1 MGMASYH
8 EVVRHIL
15 ADQKIDDGELKLL
28 CDHVYRNGAPSLDD
42 VRLLVELYTGV
53 ASLTEAFED
62 FFYGVLKKVILS
74 DGEIQ
79 PGEQFY
85 LLKVIYS
92 DRVIRP
98 RELAFLRETLRHRMS
113 RSPLTDAKRF
123 TRELEKLYRQMWGR
137 WCAVADRAAGPVVSM
152 KE

>member
-1 MGMASYH
+1 MASYY
-8 EVVRHIL
+8 EVVQHVL
-15 ADQKIDDGELKLL
+15 ADRKIDDGELKLL
-28 CDHVYRNGAPSLDD
+28 CDHVYRKGTPNLED

-53 ASLTEAFED
+53 PKLSEAFEN
-62 FFYGVLKKVILS
+62 FFYGVIKKVILA

-98 RELAFLRETLRHRMS
+98 RELEFLRELRREAKSVTPEFETLCQQAFQ
-113 RSPLTDAKRF
+113 SPATNWDSGGVLGTSA
-123 TRELEKLYRQMWGR
+123 
-137 WCAVADRAAGPVVSM
+137 
-152 KE
+152 

>member
-1 MGMASYH
+1 MATYH
-8 EVVRHIL
+8 EVVQHIL
-15 ADQKIDDGELKLL
+15 ADQKIDDGELKQL
-28 CDHVYRNGAPSLDD
+28 CDHVYRNGTPNLDD

-53 ASLTEAFED
+53 PALSEAFEN
-62 FFYGVLKKVILS
+62 FFYGVLKKVILA

-98 RELAFLRETLRHRMS
+98 RELAFLREIRRE
-113 RSPLTDAKRF
+113 AKQVTPDF
-123 TRELEKLYRQMWGR
+123 EQLCQAAFQAPATNWSVGG
-137 WCAVADRAAGPVVSM
+137 VATFGTSA
-152 KE
+152 

>member
-28 CDHVYRNGAPSLDD
+28 CDHVYRNGAPRLDD

-74 DGEIQ
+74 DGEVQ

-98 RELAFLRETLRHRMS
+98 RELAFLRELRREAKKVTPDFEQLCQTAFE
-113 RSPLTDAKRF
+113 SPATNWSVGGVLGTSA
-123 TRELEKLYRQMWGR
+123 
-137 WCAVADRAAGPVVSM
+137 
-152 KE
+152 

>member
-1 MGMASYH
+1 MASYYD
-8 EVVRHIL
+8 VVRHIL

-28 CDHVYRNGAPSLDD
+28 CEHVYRKGTPELDD
-42 VRLLVELYTGV
+42 VRLLVELYTGTPTL
-53 ASLTEAFED
+53 SEAFEN
-62 FFYGVLKKVILS
+62 FFYGVLKKVILT

-98 RELAFLRETLRHRMS
+98 RELAFLRELRKEAKKVSPEFEYLCQTAFAAPATNWDVGGTLGTS
-113 RSPLTDAKRF
+113 A
-123 TRELEKLYRQMWGR
+123 
-137 WCAVADRAAGPVVSM
+137 
-152 KE
+152 

>member
-1 MGMASYH
+1 MSSYY
-8 EVVRHIL
+8 EVVQHVL
-15 ADQKIDDGELKLL
+15 ADRKIDDGELKLL
-28 CDHVYRNGAPSLDD
+28 CDHVYRKGTPNLDD

-53 ASLTEAFED
+53 PKLSAAFEN
-62 FFYGVLKKVILS
+62 FFYGVMKKVILA

-98 RELAFLRETLRHRMS
+98 RELEFLRELRREAKSVTPEFETLCQQAFQ
-113 RSPLTDAKRF
+113 SPATNWDAGGALG
-123 TRELEKLYRQMWGR
+123 TS
-137 WCAVADRAAGPVVSM
+137 A
-152 KE
+152 